1 MDPSVTI
8 LQLDLMWNRE
18 EELGDI
24 IDVQILMLAYWNKPV
39 PRCKVMNQKGKLRTC
54 PA

>member
-1 MDPSVTI
+1 MDPSITI

-18 EELGDI
+18 ELGDI
-24 IDVQILMLAYWNKPV
+24 TDVQTLMLTYQNKPV
-39 PRCKVMNQKGKLRTC
+39 PRCKVMNQEGKLRTC

>member
-24 IDVQILMLAYWNKPV
+24 LFDTIMLADSHGINPQVALGKTISKL
-39 PRCKVMNQKGKLRTC
+39 KVKVRL
-54 PA
+54 